1 MQHQRTKLLYS
12 ESRGFYYA
20 ADLKGIAD
28 AQENVRK
35 AEVDKT
41 VSELQ
46 KKITKLQEAMKRET
60 DTIDE
65 QIKKLNEYSEEWGK
79 VSTKL
84 QEAIEDQ
91 RALEILGQN
100 WEADILAQRIDT
112 LQTFTDQ
119 YIALQ
124 KAQKDAFLAARQAEV
139 DALNNAGS
147 GGGTPTSNTGGTQ
160 NTTNGLPK
168 DWDNRDHTVTQ
179 TGTWSYNGKLY
190 SSKEAAEAVRKQDRD
205 KLANETYKTAYDK
218 AYAKYKYMQ
227 ESTRQ
232 AKAASEAEAER
243 DKALIT
249 FDSQRKVVK
258 AKFSGTDSAE
268 RGETL
273 VGELGSE
280 IVLNKNGTATIVD
293 SPTLMDLQGGEKIFN
308 AEETEK
314 ILKSKYKPLASVN
327 PKKFAMLHSFAN
339 GTSSPMQSMIA
350 AQAVGIA
357 NGLNKG
363 LVPALATTGG
373 QTINQ
378 TFNVSLPNITDSS
391 KANDLFREF
400 EQLQR
405 RATQFF
411 N

>member
-1 MQHQRTKLLYS
+1 MYS
-12 ESRGFYYA
+12 ESRGFYYE
-20 ADLKGIAD
+20 ADLRGISD

-46 KKITKLQEAMKRET
+46 KKIKLLQEAMKSET

-65 QIKKLNEYSEEWGK
+65 QIKTLNDYAEEWSH
-79 VSTKL
+79 VSQVL

-91 RALEILGQN
+91 RAAEILGQN
-100 WEADILAQRIDT
+100 WEQDILAQRMDV
-112 LQTFTDQ
+112 LQEFTNQ
-119 YIALQ
+119 YVALQ
-124 KAQKDAFLAARQAEV
+124 QAQKDAYLEARRAE
-139 DALNNAGS
+139 LEGGTGTGGG
-147 GGGTPTSNTGGTQ
+147 GGGTTTTYNPPSQPDNKPKSGGEYQ
-160 NTTNGLPK
+160 NTTADK
-168 DWDNRDHTVTQ
+168 ATV
-179 TGTWSYNGKLY
+179 GKGYSYNGKTYKTLTEA
-190 SSKEAAEAVRKQDRD
+190 EAAKQADVNG
-205 KLANETYKTAYDK
+205 AYKTAYDK
-218 AYAKYKYMQ
+218 AYKSYPDGMPESAK
-227 ESTRQ
+227 Q
-232 AKAASEAEAER
+232 ANADREGKKAKDAANKKQI
-243 DKALIT
+243 KALFT
-249 FDSQRKVVK
+249 GSE
-258 AKFSGTDSAE
+258 SAQ
-268 RGETL
+268 RGESL

-280 IVLNKNGTATIVD
+280 IVLDKKKGTATIVD

-327 PKKFAMLHSFAN
+327 PKKFAMLHAFAN
-339 GTSSPMQSMIA
+339 GTSSSMQNAIA

-357 NGLNKG
+357 SGIKSG
-363 LVPALATTGG
+363 LVPALANGGG

-378 TFNVSLPNITDSS
+378 TFNVSLPNITDAS

-405 RATQFF
+405 KATQFF